1 MAQTGSGDA
10 DFIIGP
16 YSYRIAFENA
26 RERAGL
32 GVDVV
37 FHSLRHTYISRLAM
51 AGVDIRTVQELAGHK
66 SITMTMRYAH
76 LAPQH
81 KQKALALLENDVT
94 PNLTPIAVAHQ

>member
-1 MAQTGSGDA
+1 MSDPNDLNAEELERLQTEA
-10 DFIIGP
+10 DHL
-16 YSYRIAFENA
+16 
-26 RERAGL
+26 GL

-37 FHSLRHTYISRLAM
+37 FHSLRNTYISRLAM